1 MVAFNSTRRQ
11 SSRQSTCGSVSA
23 SLLIDRQEREKLPE
37 TAGILASRRAAITA
51 AVNRNGR
58 GEIMQVRI
66 GRWRTLTASA
76 QRQIKEVRALSCDR
90 VAVSILRSDD
100 GDKRQGCEIW
110 QLYDLQG
117 RLLAS
122 LQTSLDGGFAMIS
135 DYESRKASRLV
146 RNRAGEME
154 TVESWAI

>member
-11 SSRQSTCGSVSA
+11 SPRQSTCEGVSA
-23 SLLIDRQEREKLPE
+23 SLLINRTEREKAPE
-37 TAGILASRRAAITA
+37 TAGIIASRRAATTA
-51 AVNRNGR
+51 AVERNGR
-58 GEIMQVRI
+58 GEIIQVRI
-66 GRWRTLTASA
+66 GRWRTLAASA
-76 QRQIKEVRALSCDR
+76 QRQIKEVRALACDR
-90 VAVSILRSDD
+90 VAVSILCCDD

-122 LQTSLDGGFAMIS
+122 LQTSLDGGFAMVS

-146 RNRAGEME
+146 RNRSGEME
-154 TVESWAI
+154 TVESWGI

>member
-1 MVAFNSTRRQ
+1 MV
-11 SSRQSTCGSVSA
+11 
-23 SLLIDRQEREKLPE
+23 E
-37 TAGILASRRAAITA
+37 
-51 AVNRNGR
+51 RNGR
-58 GEIMQVRI
+58 GEIVQVRI
-66 GRWRTLTASA
+66 GRWRTLTAST
-76 QRQIKEVRALSCDR
+76 QRQIKEVRALACDR
-90 VAVSILRSDD
+90 VAVSILRCDE
-100 GDKRQGCEIW
+100 GDKRQSCEIW

-146 RNRAGEME
+146 RNRRGEME

>member
-11 SSRQSTCGSVSA
+11 SPRQSACDGVSV
-23 SLLIDRQEREKLPE
+23 SLLINRKESEKSPE
-37 TAGILASRRAAITA
+37 TAGILASRRAATTA
-51 AVNRNGR
+51 TVERNGR
-58 GEIMQVRI
+58 GEIIQVRI

-76 QRQIKEVRALSCDR
+76 QRQIKEVRALACDR
-90 VAVSILRSDD
+90 VAISILRCDD

-117 RLLAS
+117 RMLAS
-122 LQTSLDGGFAMIS
+122 LQTSLDGGFAMVS

-146 RNRAGEME
+146 RNRSGEME
-154 TVESWAI
+154 TVESWGI